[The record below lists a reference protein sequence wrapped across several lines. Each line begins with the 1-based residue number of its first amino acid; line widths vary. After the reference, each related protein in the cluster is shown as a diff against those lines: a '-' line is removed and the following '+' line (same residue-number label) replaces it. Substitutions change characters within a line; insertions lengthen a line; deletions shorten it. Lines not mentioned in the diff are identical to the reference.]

1 MDVFG
6 IRERL
11 IAGYSSYVRS
21 FINIREPGV
30 RGHVERNLDGIL
42 DTFPIV
48 RRTDESR
55 WGEYR
60 NRRVILDIYEAMAE
74 AQRSGQSYATRLDPP
89 PASPLIAHPP
99 RSVEGETP

>member
-11 IAGYSSYVRS
+11 IAEYSSYVRS
-21 FINIREPGV
+21 VINIREPGV
-30 RGHVERNLDGIL
+30 PVLVL

-48 RRTDESR
+48 RRKDESR

-60 NRRVILDIYEAMAE
+60 TRRVILEIYDAMAE
-74 AQRSGQSYATRLDPP
+74 AQQILQPYPTRLDLPP
-89 PASPLIAHPP
+89 VSPLVAHPS
-99 RSVEGETP
+99 RTPDTVQGDTP